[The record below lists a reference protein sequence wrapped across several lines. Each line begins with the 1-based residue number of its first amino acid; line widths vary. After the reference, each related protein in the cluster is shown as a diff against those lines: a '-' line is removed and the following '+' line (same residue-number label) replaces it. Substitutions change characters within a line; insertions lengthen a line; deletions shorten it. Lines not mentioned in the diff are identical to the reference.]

1 MSARNNNVAAAFVG
15 FACGVFLSFFTM
27 WLNDAGPGTAR
38 DYEVTV
44 WENGVPRHFKAERV
58 HLRGGVLTW
67 EGGAAGPD
75 APFKVERKAL
85 K

>member
-1 MSARNNNVAAAFVG
+1 MTTPSAKVNTQPKT
-15 FACGVFLSFFTM
+15 CGLVLCTF
-27 WLNDAGPGTAR
+27 DAGPGTAR

-58 HLRGGVLTW
+58 HLRGGVLSW